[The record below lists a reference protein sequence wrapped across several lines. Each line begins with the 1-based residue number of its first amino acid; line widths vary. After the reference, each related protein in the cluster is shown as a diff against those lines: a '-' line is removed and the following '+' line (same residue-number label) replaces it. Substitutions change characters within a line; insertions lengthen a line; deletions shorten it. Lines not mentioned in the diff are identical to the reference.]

1 MKRPTQTLIIGAVA
15 AVIALGGG
23 ALVAN
28 ASGHANFAGS
38 SQQDGRGGFGGGP
51 PGAQPP
57 FQQGN

>member
-1 MKRPTQTLIIGAVA
+1 VKRTLTIGVVA

-28 ASGHANFAGS
+28 AADHANFAGS

-51 PGAQPP
+51 PGGQPP
-57 FQQGN
+57 FGRDE